1 MESPNKFDLYHWH
14 RALGVLAFVLVII
27 RLITRL
33 NANTPP
39 TPVGLPAHEKLGSTL
54 AHWALYGL
62 MFALP
67 LTGYIASSALPEFPG
82 IPPLT
87 SIWFFGLELP
97 LLPIEKNYDITTWV
111 IGLHYVLGLGFIAV
125 LALHIAGALKHRFFD
140 KPENDVLS
148 RML

>member
-1 MESPNKFDLYHWH
+1 MRILHWLMALILLCTLVMGLYMASIPIESPNKFDLYHWH

-54 AHWALYGL
+54 LIGHYML

-67 LTGYIASSALPEFPG
+67 LTGYIASSLYLSFPNSSVN
-82 IPPLT
+82 IHL
-87 SIWFFGLELP
+87 
-97 LLPIEKNYDITTWV
+97 
-111 IGLHYVLGLGFIAV
+111 VLWRRVTIA
-125 LALHIAGALKHRFFD
+125 A
-140 KPENDVLS
+140 N
-148 RML
+148 

>member
-1 MESPNKFDLYHWH
+1 MRILHWLMALILLCTLVMGLYMASIPIESPNKFDLYHWH
-14 RALGVLAFVLVII
+14 RALGVLAFILGII
-27 RLITRL
+27 RLVTRL

-87 SIWFFGLELP
+87 SI
-97 LLPIEKNYDITTWV
+97 
-111 IGLHYVLGLGFIAV
+111 
-125 LALHIAGALKHRFFD
+125 
-140 KPENDVLS
+140 
-148 RML
+148 